1 LQTPILKNDAK
12 SADYEPLMNDVPT
25 RIDASI
31 RHLAKQGAKRIAVVA
46 HSMGARMAS
55 YYLSHKKIYQE
66 AQSELPIVVYVSIG
80 MGSDDKNYLGNI
92 KIPVFDIYGEN
103 DLPAVV
109 DSVSDRMKA
118 SILNKVY
125 KQIKVSKANHFFD
138 DQNDEL
144 VKVVIESIKAY

>member
-1 LQTPILKNDAK
+1 
-12 SADYEPLMNDVPT
+12 MNDVPT